1 MNIKYHSVV
10 LFVKNIDLAKEFYK
24 SVLGLEIEMDMGKNV
39 ILQCGMT
46 LWEIG
51 TNHIIPKTIGI
62 DKIENKGNG
71 FELYFESED
80 IRNVVDRLK
89 EKDIQFVHEMHEE
102 PWGQRTIRIWDDD
115 KNIIE
120 IGETLKGFLS
130 RMQNEGLSIKEI
142 VDKTGM
148 KEKDVI
154 RVLEQ

>member
-1 MNIKYHSVV
+1 VNIKYHSVV